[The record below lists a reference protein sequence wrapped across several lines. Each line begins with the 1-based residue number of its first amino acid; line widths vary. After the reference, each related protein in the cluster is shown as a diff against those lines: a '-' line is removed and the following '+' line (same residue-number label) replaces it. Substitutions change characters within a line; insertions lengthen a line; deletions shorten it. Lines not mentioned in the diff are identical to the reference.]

1 MKVAVIGCG
10 SWGRNLVR
18 VFYELG
24 ALAALCDNQPGV
36 LADMEK
42 RYPGVRLVPEVE
54 AILCGPA
61 LEAVVIATPALSHY
75 QLARAALVAGKHT
88 FVEKPLALCSAEAE
102 TLIALAETVGRTLMV
117 GHVLR
122 YHAAIV
128 KLKELCEQGELGCIE
143 YAYSNRLNLGK
154 VRREENALWSFAPHD
169 VSILL
174 HLFAAM
180 PVQVS
185 AVGGAYL
192 QPYIADVSV
201 SNLLFPRGARAHI
214 FVSWLHPF
222 REQKLVV
229 VGTKKMA
236 VFDALAPTYPLQLYD
251 QSIELVD
258 GHFLTRPPE
267 AIPVPLEMHEPLRHE
282 CQHFLE
288 CVQMGTRPAT
298 DGAEGLR
305 VLRVLQACHQS
316 LQCNGEPIQV
326 EGIEK
331 LGTHD

>member
-24 ALAALCDNQPGV
+24 ALAALCDNRPGV
-36 LADMEK
+36 LADMAK
-42 RYPGVRLVPEVE
+42 RYPGVRLVSDVE
-54 AILCGPA
+54 AILCAPA
-61 LEAVVIATPALSHY
+61 LETVAIATPALSHY
-75 QLARAALVAGKHT
+75 RLARAALLAGKHT
-88 FVEKPLALCSAEAE
+88 FVEKPLALCSTEAE
-102 TLIALAETVGRTLMV
+102 TLIALAETGGRTLMV

-128 KLKELCEQGELGCIE
+128 KLKELCEQGELGRLE
-143 YAYSNRLNLGK
+143 YAYANRLNLGK

-192 QPYIADVSV
+192 QPHIADVSV
-201 SNLLFPRGARAHI
+201 SNLLFPGGARAHI

-229 VGTKKMA
+229 VGTKRMA

-251 QSIELVD
+251 KGIELVNGD
-258 GHFLTRPPE
+258 FLTQPPE
-267 AIPVPLEMHEPLRHE
+267 AVPVPLEMHEPLRHE
-282 CQHFLE
+282 CQHFLA
-288 CVQMGTRPAT
+288 CAQMGTRPVT

-305 VLRVLQACHQS
+305 VLRVLQACHES
-316 LQCNGEPIQV
+316 LQRHGEPVQI
-326 EGIEK
+326 EGVDEA
-331 LGTHD
+331 GRYG